1 MRQAR
6 KQKVRQARQE
16 RKARIKMARLQKRLK
31 RKERRQ
37 QKRDR
42 KARKERRKKKLEF
55 CHNDND
61 RLQCFSH
68 NNDHWKTAP
77 FWTGKKSYNNFFCW
91 NAYSNAFTE
100 MNTIRS
106 SINDYH
112 FPFVDGPFCACT
124 NSNTNTYWCV
134 RTINITHNYLY
145 CEFVSGIITYYNL
158 NIDPYQLRNIYQVCN
173 KTRYSISNKLVN
185 KNMNLSESDILLNWI
200 AF

>member
-77 FWTGKKSYNNFFCW
+77 FWTGKKSYNNIFCT
-91 NAYSNAFTE
+91 NAYLN
-100 MNTIRS
+100 MKTIRS
-106 SINDYH
+106 GIND
-112 FPFVDGPFCACT
+112 
-124 NSNTNTYWCV
+124 
-134 RTINITHNYLY
+134 
-145 CEFVSGIITYYNL
+145 
-158 NIDPYQLRNIYQVCN
+158 
-173 KTRYSISNKLVN
+173 
-185 KNMNLSESDILLNWI
+185 
-200 AF
+200 